1 MFKKLA
7 IPLSMILGCGLL
19 AAAQEVRSEV
29 TFSGT
34 GIFTKDANNNGLL
47 HKATDTGGVL
57 AGYRYNISRWAAVEA
72 NYGWNRNSQEYFTLR
87 PGFGA
92 VGDRIQANIHQ
103 VTADFVYRIPTVK
116 HLRPYVLGGG
126 GALIFNPVERNVAF
140 TSGGIFSPGVVRV
153 PTRAQ
158 GTFVYGG
165 GADIDLTTREGRKP
179 GVSVRLGYRGY
190 VYQVPDFGFS
200 RLDLDSWTHT
210 AQPEAGLTFRF

>member
-7 IPLSMILGCGLL
+7 VLLGVVLACSLL

-34 GIFTKDANNNGLL
+34 GIFTMESNNNGLQ
-47 HKATDTGGVL
+47 HRATDTGGVL
-57 AGYRYNISRWAAVEA
+57 AGYRYNINRWAAVEA
-72 NYGWNRNSQEYFTLR
+72 NYGWNRNSQQYFQLTQ
-87 PGFGA
+87 FGL
-92 VGDRIQANIHQ
+92 VEDRIKANIHQ
-103 VTADFVYRIPTVK
+103 ATADFVYRIRTVR

-126 GALIFNPVERNVAF
+126 GGLWFNPVEKNQAF
-140 TSGGIFSPGVVRV
+140 NFAGRSTPGLIRV
-153 PTRAQ
+153 PTRGT

-165 GADIDLTTREGRKP
+165 GADIDLMTREGNRP

-190 VYQVPDFGFS
+190 VYKVPDFGFS
-200 RLDLDSWTHT
+200 PLNLDTWTHT